1 MPFCRYL
8 TWLLCIALV
17 NYSVLCRSN
26 WFQRCQVPARPRQCQ
41 GNPRPETGI
50 PVGRALHQ
58 LQIFV
63 CACAGCRGKSPSI
76 GGGCYLTRQIL
87 SVPCCRTERVC
98 LVRLEGMR
106 VWERG
111 QALLSSS
118 LWGLKYNTKCSH
130 IIIRGPTS
138 FGRAEKTFL
147 SLLGSSS
154 RSAWEM
160 LSSSWSTLV
169 LTTPRNAWSTKRIG
183 IDSQL
188 MTAYLYNM
196 LR

>member
-1 MPFCRYL
+1 MFC
-8 TWLLCIALV
+8 V
-17 NYSVLCRSN
+17 
-26 WFQRCQVPARPRQCQ
+26 QVIGFKVAKSPACPRQCQ
-41 GNPRPETGI
+41 GNPGPETGI

-63 CACAGCRGKSPSI
+63 CTCGGCRGKSSI
-76 GGGCYLTRQIL
+76 GRRCYLTRQTL
-87 SVPCCRTERVC
+87 SIPCCGTERVC

-106 VWERG
+106 VWEWG
-111 QALLSSS
+111 QALLSSP
-118 LWGLKYNTKCSH
+118 LRGPKYNTNCSH

-154 RSAWEM
+154 RSAWDM

-183 IDSQL
+183 IDSQCNWWPL
-188 MTAYLYNM
+188 IYKPLYNM
-196 LR
+196 LRLTQVCSLTSQMTQT